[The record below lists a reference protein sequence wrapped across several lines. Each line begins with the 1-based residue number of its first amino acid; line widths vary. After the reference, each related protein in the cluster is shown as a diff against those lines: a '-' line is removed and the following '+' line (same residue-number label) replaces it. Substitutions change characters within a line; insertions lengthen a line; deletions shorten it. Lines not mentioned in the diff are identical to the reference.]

1 MKKYSYIFFLLLTV
15 FSCQKDSDFLTRRPT
30 DLLEYEEVWTD
41 ERLALAAVAD
51 LYDRIPDYQTVE
63 SWARFTNFDEA
74 FASNFGDYFRHK
86 NQQYDYNDN
95 ILDFWGTDNESQYWQ
110 DAYSFIRDINL
121 FIRSGEETDQM
132 QTNENEIALK
142 NRFMAEAK
150 FIRAIAYFELVKR
163 VGGVP
168 IVLEPLEYDDS
179 GDPSY
184 LQQPR
189 LKEHE
194 VYDFVIAE
202 LEAIFDDLP
211 DEANTKSRAT
221 QAAALAL
228 EARAAVYAASI
239 AKYGVNTPQV
249 SLPGEEVGISAGQAN
264 DYYQKALS
272 AAERIINSGTY
283 ALYERNAQ
291 DLSANF
297 ADLFLDKSANP
308 EVIFVKDFKLQS
320 GKVHGFT
327 LANQPRSLSEEV
339 EGGRINPSLNLV
351 QSFELL
357 DNTYAPLAIQSGG
370 GDFLYYDN
378 PEDLFANRDA
388 RLAGTV
394 MIPGSTFKGESV
406 DIWAGYM
413 LGNGNI
419 VTSSDPGGRGQLPG
433 QSASQQVVGF
443 DGPIDGFEWTAQTG
457 FYLRK
462 YVDPTPGAGQIGTQS
477 EVWWIRFRYG
487 EVLLNAAEAAFELGD
502 AAKAAGYMNQVRRRA
517 GFETPLTPAQLSF
530 DRLVHERKVE
540 LAFEGHQLWDM
551 KRWRLA
557 HLVWNGANH
566 ALTANI
572 GRAAEPSTR
581 PFGVWPYQI
590 YDPGN
595 ENDGK
600 WVFRQIIPREVTNPD
615 RFRLGNYYS
624 FISDDIRNRNPLIV
638 RNPNQ

>member
-15 FSCQKDSDFLTRRPT
+15 SSCQRDEDFLTRRPT
-30 DLLEYEEVWTD
+30 DLLEYDEVWTD
-41 ERLALAAVAD
+41 ERLVLAAVAD
-51 LYDRIPDYQTVE
+51 LYDRLPDYQSVE
-63 SWARFTNFDEA
+63 SWADYTNFDEA

-86 NQQYDYNDN
+86 NQQYDYDE
-95 ILDFWGTDNESQYWQ
+95 WEYW
-110 DAYSFIRDINL
+110 DYGFVRDINL
-121 FIRSGEETDQM
+121 FLRSGEETDQM
-132 QTNENEIALK
+132 QSTDSELALK
-142 NRFMAEAK
+142 NRFLAEAR
-150 FIRAIAYFELVKR
+150 FVRAYVYFELVKR
-163 VGGVP
+163 MGGVP
-168 IVLEPLEYDDS
+168 LILEPMEYDDG

-189 LKEHE
+189 VKEHE

-211 DEANTKSRAT
+211 NDASTKSRAT
-221 QAAALAL
+221 QAAALAM
-228 EARAAVYAASI
+228 EARAALYAASI

-249 SLPGEEVGISAGQAN
+249 SLPGEEVGISADKVN
-264 DYYQKALS
+264 DYYQKALT
-272 AAERIINSGTY
+272 AAERIISGGAY
-283 ALYERNAQ
+283 SLYERNAQ

-308 EVIFVKDFKLQS
+308 EVIFVKDFMLQS

-357 DNTYAPLAIQSGG
+357 NNSYAPLAIQSAD
-370 GDFLYYDN
+370 GDYLYYDN

-388 RLAGTV
+388 RLGGTV

-406 DIWAGYM
+406 DIWAGFM

-419 VTSSDPGGRGQLPG
+419 VTSDVPGGRGRLPG
-433 QSASQQVVGF
+433 QSADQQVVGF

-502 AAKAAGYMNQVRRRA
+502 AAKAADYMNQVRRRA
-517 GFETPLTPAQLSF
+517 GFETDLTPAQLNF
-530 DRLVHERKVE
+530 DRIVHERKVE

-566 ALTANI
+566 TLTTNI
-572 GRAAEPSTR
+572 GRAVEPSTR

-615 RFRLGNYYS
+615 RFRIGNYYS